1 MQVSKEIKRTVWQ
14 NLYRLVQP
22 YRKKLLWVFLISL
35 LSTGVALL
43 EPLIYREA
51 VNDIAGLFVQKAR
64 NEVKEELGME
74 PETREHKES
83 SVLSRGKHK
92 TRRVKEPH
100 RKDHVAP
107 RTTNEALNT
116 LLWSVVLLL
125 SINIAGLIFWRIGEN
140 MNVRLSAHIE
150 KRFIAQTFAH
160 VLKLPLTFFSK
171 RSSAALHKQIDQS
184 EEVSGTVSF
193 FTKDIFPEAISLV
206 GILGIMFWQNYV
218 LALLAVAVI
227 PIYIFITIRST
238 RKLEMSL
245 SGYYEKWEEV
255 SACMQ
260 DSLSGIK
267 TVKLSGA
274 ESRSVDKL
282 DQQAAA
288 AYQDYTDRSLLSN
301 KYSFWQ
307 VLLTHIA
314 TALVLSYGGYLA
326 LDHKLTPG
334 DVVMFVTY
342 LDMLYGPIDKLTGI
356 WAEVQQ
362 NITSIGRAFKLLD
375 TDAEEK
381 EGRPLQLVNG
391 TVSFERVYFGYVPE
405 REVLKGISFTAFPGK
420 VTALVGAS
428 GAGKTTTVDL
438 LLKLFEPQRGEIF
451 IDGQPLSQL
460 DASSVR
466 RQIGMVAADGA
477 IFRGTLADNIR
488 FKKPEATDREVE
500 AAAIAA
506 GMQATLQRLPDGL
519 QTLVGESGFGL
530 SVGERQRI
538 QIARVIVSR
547 PAILVM
553 DEATANL
560 DYATEAEV
568 KKTIEDIRKES
579 TVIVIAHRYSMVK
592 DADLVIVLEAGE
604 VVEQGT
610 PAELIGK
617 GGWFASFAHAAEE
630 QEEVNEESNEE
641 NEEMD
646 EEETD

>member
-1 MQVSKEIKRTVWQ
+1 MQVSNEIKRSVWQ
-14 NLYRLVQP
+14 HLYRLVQP
-22 YRKKLLWVFLISL
+22 YRKKLLWVFLIGL

-74 PETREHKES
+74 PETHEHKETP
-83 SVLSRGKHK
+83 VLSRGKHK
-92 TRRVKEPH
+92 TSRVKEPH
-100 RKDHVAP
+100 RKDRVAP

-125 SINIAGLIFWRIGEN
+125 IINITGLIFWRIGEN
-140 MNVRLSAHIE
+140 MNVRLSSHIE

-160 VLKLPLTFFSK
+160 VLRLPLTFFSK

-184 EEVSGTVSF
+184 EEVSGTISF

-206 GILGIMFWQNYV
+206 GILSIMFWQNYV
-218 LALLAVAVI
+218 LALLSVAVI

-255 SACMQ
+255 SARMQ

-274 ESRSVDKL
+274 ESRSVDRL
-282 DQQAAA
+282 EEQAAA

-326 LDHKLTPG
+326 LEHKLTPG

-342 LDMLYGPIDKLTGI
+342 LDMLYGPIDKLTSI

-381 EGRPLQLVNG
+381 EGKPLQLVNG
-391 TVSFERVYFGYVPE
+391 TVAFEEVYFGYTPE
-405 REVLKGISFTAFPGK
+405 REVLKGISFTALPGK
-420 VTALVGAS
+420 VTALVGTS

-488 FKKPEATDREVE
+488 FKRPAATDKEVE

-568 KKTIEDIRKES
+568 KKTIEEIRKGS

-592 DADLVIVLEAGE
+592 DADLVIVLDAGTI
-604 VVEQGT
+604 VEKGT
-610 PAELIGK
+610 PAELINN
-617 GGWFASFAHAAEE
+617 GGWFANFAHAAEE
-630 QEEVNEESNEE
+630 EEEVEEES
-641 NEEMD
+641 
-646 EEETD
+646 EEEEEYDEDAD